1 MKNPD
6 AVNKKNWYI
15 WLYKNIHFY
24 GLKNQCMQSKKQ
36 MRNEKLGN
44 LSILYITDKKLIS
57 LLYKALLK
65 GGDEDHRLVEIWAKD
80 MTT

>member
-1 MKNPD
+1 
-6 AVNKKNWYI
+6 
-15 WLYKNIHFY
+15 
-24 GLKNQCMQSKKQ
+24 MQSKKQ

-65 GGDEDHRLVEIWAKD
+65 GGDEDHKLVEI
-80 MTT
+80 